1 MMPAWMRSQP
11 MTYVATITLAA
22 LLAVAVSYLLNRI
35 GF

>member
-1 MMPAWMRSQP
+1 VHAWLRSRP
-11 MTYVATITLAA
+11 VTYAATIALAA